1 MDDSAVVIN
10 LGGTPDVSK
19 LVFDVRSNHDT
30 GVSRYGLSL
39 LPAAAREL
47 VARGWELDIVAKP
60 VQRDR
65 AMDAVAGLGRR
76 ATVHVDS
83 QDEGFLRRSRVVHDL
98 AARADL
104 YFTSHYLL
112 DRLCPVPFV
121 VTIHDLTRL
130 RWPQFSY
137 SDATFMA
144 RFGTSEFHTIQH
156 ELAALAEWQDPH
168 FVDHDFFTRY
178 FVALNRFL
186 TARAERVVTVSHTS
200 ADELQHLL
208 ALPPDRIDVVP
219 GGVDT
224 TVFRPRPAIEVDAL
238 RRRIGLSGPYLVFVG
253 LAHPNKRLDWLVEQ
267 LLSVRERIPAT
278 ARLVA
283 VGGHAESS
291 DSLRRLLGRTG
302 ATDIVVFPGWVR
314 DDQLAALYSGAAAL
328 VSASM
333 SEGYGLP
340 VQEALSC
347 GCEVIAAD
355 IPATRETAG
364 SATHRFPPTSGRALA
379 DLACTALEGRLERRS
394 SAHPPPSWNVAGR
407 RLARVLERAWR
418 YSPRQDAR
426 IKA

>member
-1 MDDSAVVIN
+1 MA
-10 LGGTPDVSK
+10 K

-39 LPAAAREL
+39 LPAAAHEL
-47 VARGWELDIVAKP
+47 VAGGWELDIVAKP
-60 VQRDR
+60 VQQDR
-65 AMDAVAGLGRR
+65 ARDAVTGLGHR
-76 ATVHVDS
+76 ARVHVDS
-83 QDEGFLRRSRVVHDL
+83 QDEGFLRRSSAVHDL

-104 YFTSHYLL
+104 YYTSHYLL

-130 RWPQFSY
+130 RLPQFSY

-144 RFGTSEFHTIQH
+144 RFGPSEFHAIQR
-156 ELAALAEWQDPH
+156 ELAALAAWQDPSFAGH
-168 FVDHDFFTRY
+168 GTFTRY
-178 FVALNRFL
+178 FVALNRYL
-186 TARAERVVTVSHTS
+186 TARAERVVTVSQAS
-200 ADELQHLL
+200 ASELQHF
-208 ALPPDRIDVVP
+208 LPLPADGIDVIP

-224 TVFRPRPAIEVDAL
+224 TVFRPRTAGEVDAI
-238 RRRIGLSGPYLVFVG
+238 RRHFLLSGPYLVFVG
-253 LAHPNKRLDWLVEQ
+253 LAHPNKRLEWLVEQ
-267 LLSVRERIPAT
+267 LLCVRERMPTT

-283 VGGHAESS
+283 VGGHAEGSTA
-291 DSLRRLLGRTG
+291 LRRLLGRAG
-302 ATDIVVFPGWVR
+302 DDFVVFPGRVT
-314 DDQLAALYSGAAAL
+314 DSQLAALYSGAAAL
-328 VSASM
+328 VSASI

-364 SATHRFPPTSGRALA
+364 SAVHRFPPTSGCALA
-379 DLACTALEGRLERRS
+379 DLACSALGGGLQCRS
-394 SAHPPPSWNVAGR
+394 SVCPPPSWDVAGR
-407 RLARVLERAWR
+407 RLGRVLERAWR